1 MKRSL
6 FIFGLVLFA
15 AIAFGCSGTT
25 SDANNTNAVGESPF
39 AHITDAKD
47 ALAEGNRLL
56 DENQT
61 DMAIAAYQRA
71 VELDPDLAEAHF
83 QLGIA
88 WSLVEMRANQT
99 GEVIAQAD
107 KKKPNSDKAFEK
119 AVEAYKKWIDAN
131 SKDDLVH
138 FAHFNLGR
146 AYTKLM
152 KDVQAE
158 ESFEQAVK
166 LKPDD
171 TEYQTELGAVRIKL
185 AKYHEA
191 IAPLKKALEIDPTNS
206 RAETML
212 EDAQAGRQRIDYVG
226 PKNTNSNAN
235 ANANT
240 AANANMTTNSNTN
253 TAPRTPPP
261 ANARP
266 TPGRTATPRRPP
278 I

>member
-1 MKRSL
+1 MHRGL
-6 FIFGLVLFA
+6 LIGLVFIS
-15 AIAFGCSGTT
+15 AIALGCSGAA
-25 SDANNTNAVGESPF
+25 SDADNSNVTVESPF
-39 AHITDAKD
+39 AHIGDPKE

-71 VELDPDLAEAHF
+71 VELDPELAEAHF
-83 QLGIA
+83 QLGVA

-99 GEVIAQAD
+99 GEEVPGAD
-107 KKKPNSDKAFEK
+107 RKKPNSEKAYEK
-119 AVEAYKKWIDAN
+119 AVESYKKWIGAYPNDDA
-131 SKDDLVH
+131 
-138 FAHFNLGR
+138 AHFNLGR
-146 AYTKLM
+146 AYTKLL

-158 ESFEQAVK
+158 NAFEEAVK

-191 IAPLKKALEIDPTNS
+191 IGPLKKALELDPTNV

-212 EDAQAGRQRIDYVG
+212 EDAQAGRQRLDYVG

-240 AANANMTTNSNTN
+240 AANANMASNSNTN
-253 TAPRTPPP
+253 TALRTPPP
-261 ANARP
+261 ANTRP
-266 TPGRTATPRRPP
+266 TPARTPTPRRPP
-278 I
+278 N